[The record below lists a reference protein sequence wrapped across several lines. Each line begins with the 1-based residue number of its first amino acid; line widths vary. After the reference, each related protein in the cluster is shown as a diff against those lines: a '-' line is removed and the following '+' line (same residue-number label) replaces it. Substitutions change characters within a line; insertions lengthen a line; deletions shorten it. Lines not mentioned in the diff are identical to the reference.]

1 MINNFLQLATD
12 NKFRLTSI
20 GWFDD
25 GDGDDGYDRNY
36 MKLMRRTM
44 ILFHDDKRS

>member
-12 NKFRLTSI
+12 NEFRLTSI

-25 GDGDDGYDRNY
+25 GDGYDGYW
-36 MKLMRRTM
+36 LC
-44 ILFHDDKRS
+44 